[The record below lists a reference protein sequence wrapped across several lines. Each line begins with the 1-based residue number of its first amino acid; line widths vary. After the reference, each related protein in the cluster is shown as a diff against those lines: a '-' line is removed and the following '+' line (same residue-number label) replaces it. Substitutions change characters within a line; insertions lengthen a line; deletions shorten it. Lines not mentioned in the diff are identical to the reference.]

1 MQDAGQRKIFS
12 RWQIIAFCLFF
23 STASAAVQP
32 SFTEFRTYSDPNGQ
46 LYLEAPKDFVLIA
59 TEVNIP
65 LIVSKKYGYL
75 KITQTP
81 TGWGLEPVTYEQWK
95 ALQLTEGHPF
105 VVSANNTEQ
114 PDKVS
119 LNVVN
124 QPFSVFVVSGLNSVF
139 SFSAFN
145 SDGTVYDPADITR
158 QTIYNYDSKGRL
170 LSTTK
175 QP

>member
-1 MQDAGQRKIFS
+1 MQSELQRKILS
-12 RWQIIAFCLFF
+12 RCKILAFCLFC
-23 STASAAVQP
+23 SSASATMQP
-32 SFTEFRTYSDPNGQ
+32 NLTEFRTFSDPNGQ

-59 TEVNIP
+59 AEVNIP

-75 KITQTP
+75 KINQTP
-81 TGWGLEPVTYEQWK
+81 SGWELEPVTYEQWK

-114 PDKVS
+114 PDQVS

-124 QPFSVFVVSGLNSVF
+124 QPFSVFVISGLNSVF

-145 SDGTVYDPADITR
+145 SDGTAYNPADVTR
-158 QTIYNYDSKGRL
+158 QTIYNYDSNGRL

-175 QP
+175 

>member
-1 MQDAGQRKIFS
+1 MPGELQRKILN
-12 RWQIIAFCLFF
+12 RCKVMMFCLFC
-23 STASAAVQP
+23 SSASAAMQP
-32 SFTEFRTYSDPNGQ
+32 SLTEFRTFSDPNGQ
-46 LYLEAPKDFVLIA
+46 LYVEAPKDFVLIA
-59 TEVNIP
+59 AEVNIP
-65 LIVSKKYGYL
+65 LLVSKKYGYL
-75 KITQTP
+75 KIIQTP

-124 QPFSVFVVSGLNSVF
+124 QPFSVFVISGLNSVF

-145 SDGTVYDPADITR
+145 SDGTAYNPADLTR
-158 QTIYNYDSKGRL
+158 QTIYNYDNKGRL

-175 QP
+175 